1 MIEMELGGVRYL
13 LDPAAI
19 SAIRYRSQYG
29 ESIVTS
35 LANSENQTE
44 RERHLLRI
52 CHEMM
57 VDRQKVP
64 LSDYAK
70 QVFQNRTEFLRQAET
85 AVGALLDTDGWTP
98 EKSSEDDDFDEYELL
113 TTMAAVGLDM
123 RLLETLPIMHVARVL
138 DQLGAMKDPERKQY
152 RKMSEAEIAK
162 FYNLHL

>member
-1 MIEMELGGVRYL
+1 MIEMELGGARYL

-19 SAIRYRSQYG
+19 SAIRYRSSYG

-35 LANSENQTE
+35 LANSENKTE

-70 QVFQNRTEFLRQAET
+70 QVFRNRAEFLRKAEE
-85 AVGALLDTDGWTP
+85 AVAALLDTDEWEL
-98 EKSSEDDDFDEYELL
+98 EKGTGGEEFDEYELL
-113 TTMAAVGLDM
+113 AAMAAAGLDM
-123 RLLETLPIMHVARVL
+123 RLLETLPIMHIAQVL
-138 DQLGAMKDPERKQY
+138 DKLGALKDPDRKRY
-152 RKMSEAEIAK
+152 RRMSEAEMAK

>member
-13 LDPAAI
+13 MDPAAI

-35 LANSENQTE
+35 LANSENKTE

-70 QVFQNRTEFLRQAET
+70 QVFQDRAAFLRQAEE
-85 AVGALLDTDGWTP
+85 AVAALLDTDGQEP
-98 EKSSEDDDFDEYELL
+98 EKGADGEEFDEYELL
-113 TTMAAVGLDM
+113 ASMAAVGLDM
-123 RLLETLPIMHVARVL
+123 RLLETLPIMHIVRVL
-138 DQLGAMKDPERKQY
+138 DHLGAMKDPERKQY
-152 RKMSEAEIAK
+152 RKMSETEMAK